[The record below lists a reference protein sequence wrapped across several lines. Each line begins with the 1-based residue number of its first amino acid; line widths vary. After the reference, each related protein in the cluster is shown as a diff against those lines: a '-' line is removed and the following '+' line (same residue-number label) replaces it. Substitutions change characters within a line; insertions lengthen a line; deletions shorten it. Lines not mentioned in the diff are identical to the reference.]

1 MKIRTLPNWTPPR
14 RAAGFTLIE
23 IMIVV
28 AIIAILVAIA
38 YPSFVQSLRNSNR
51 SDALAALT
59 RVSVNLERFFATN
72 GTYTTDCAVLG
83 LQMVGAIA
91 YSDANHYVMDV
102 LPGPTGIGSSYVL
115 TATARAGDMQTG
127 DTGCTVL
134 SMDSLGQRVPDPN
147 VSRCW

>member
-1 MKIRTLPNWTPPR
+1 MKIRTLADRTFPR

-23 IMIVV
+23 TMIVV
-28 AIIAILVAIA
+28 AIIAVLATIA
-38 YPSFVQSLRNSNR
+38 YPSFIQSLRNSNR
-51 SDALAALT
+51 SDALAALA

-91 YSDANHYVMDV
+91 YSDANHYVMTV
-102 LPGPTGIGSSYVL
+102 TPGATGIGSSYVL
-115 TATARAGDMQTG
+115 TATAAAGDIQAL

-134 SMDSLGQRVPDPN
+134 SMDSLGRRVPNPN
-147 VSRCW
+147 TSRCW